1 MERSLD
7 VRAQVLEEMAVATFV
22 LVPGARH
29 GGWWFEPLA
38 RQLRERGHEAYAV
51 TLTGIGERAHLAG
64 GGVNLDTHIAD
75 VVGVLEGNDL
85 DDVVLV
91 GHSSGGMSVTGA
103 ADAVPQRIRALVYL
117 DAFVPRDGD
126 SVWSLSPQVWRDRYL
141 ADVGGDGYSMG
152 LSGFPT
158 DARVTAQPL
167 ASMLQ
172 SIRLT
177 GAAEKIARKHYLFMT
192 EYAET
197 PFTQF
202 YDRLRLDPSWTV
214 HTRPFGHN
222 VMAEIP
228 EEVLKLVLHAAE

>member
-1 MERSLD
+1 
-7 VRAQVLEEMAVATFV
+7 MARFV
-22 LVPGARH
+22 LVPGAFH

-38 RQLRERGHEAYAV
+38 RRLRDLGHEAYPV
-51 TLTGIGERAHLAG
+51 TLTGLGGRAHLAS

-85 DDVVLV
+85 ADVVLV
-91 GHSSGGMSVTGA
+91 GHSSGGMSITGA
-103 ADAVPQRIRALVYL
+103 AEIVPQRIRALIYL

-126 SVWSLSPQVWRDRYL
+126 SVWGLSTQVWRDRYL
-141 ADVGGDGYSMG
+141 ADVGGDGYSMRPPAF
-152 LSGFPT
+152 LT
-158 DARVTAQPL
+158 EARVTAQPL

-172 SIRLT
+172 RIRLT
-177 GAAEKIARKHYLFMT
+177 GAADGIDSKHYVFMT
-192 EYAET
+192 EYPQT

-222 VMAEIP
+222 VMAEMP
-228 EEVLKLVLHAAE
+228 DEVLKLVLHATE